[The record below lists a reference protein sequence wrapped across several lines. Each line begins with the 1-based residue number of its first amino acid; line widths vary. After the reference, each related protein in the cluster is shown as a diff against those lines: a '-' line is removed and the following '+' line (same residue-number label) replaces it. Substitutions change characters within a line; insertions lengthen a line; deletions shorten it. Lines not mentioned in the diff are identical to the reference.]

1 MVIIPDYYRGDV
13 CNVTTVN
20 GQRVCKRSKEDF
32 IKIQTFIKK
41 HTAWDDKLRADWEKS
56 IFPYAIKKG
65 AKSVYAAFEESLMKN
80 LYFLPQPNES

>member
-1 MVIIPDYYRGDV
+1 MVIIPDYYRGEV

-56 IFPYAIKKG
+56 IFPYAIKNG
-65 AKSVYAAFEESLMKN
+65 AKSFGALGRSQVWPF
-80 LYFLPQPNES
+80 